1 MDEEFRKYI
10 IENLD
15 RAIDE
20 GWIKAYHQPVV
31 RAANGRISEEE
42 AFARWEDP
50 NHGLIMPDSFIPIL
64 DEEKLTY
71 KLDLRITELVLEKM
85 QRQIK
90 DGFYVV
96 PESVNISGADFYSC
110 DLAKEISERV
120 DKAGIGRD
128 KIIIEISE
136 DYISRDYTTV
146 KKEVLRFR
154 ELGFK
159 IWMDD
164 FGKGFSSPLTLQEI
178 PFDALKLDHIF
189 MQMFDRG
196 DRHRIILTELIKIAL
211 VLGIDTVAEGVE
223 TGEQSEFLKEIGCTK
238 QQGLYHCGTNTYEGI
253 LERYEKGI
261 QIGFENP
268 DESGYYEDL
277 GRVNLYDL
285 STIVGEEGDLSG
297 YFDAMPVAVMESDG
311 RKVKIIRSN
320 RSYRKFLLD
329 TIATEYPAAGAPYA
343 DYVAGPGSL
352 FMKSIKTCAET
363 GRQIVVDDMSETG
376 DIFHVL
382 LRRVA
387 VNPISGVASV
397 AVVILGVVDRESQRS
412 DVTYTYIARALA
424 ADYIFLNLVDLDTDE
439 FIEFKSDIQKG
450 DLRIISRGGD
460 FFGVRRERARNHLYE
475 PDLEDF
481 LDSFTKENIARN
493 LKEHGR
499 YSVTSRV
506 NFENGPEYVSMKAVK
521 VRGRGNKIIIGVT
534 NVDAQMK
541 EQEAIERVKEE
552 RITYSRVMALSS
564 DYLCIYTIDPDTGH
578 FERYNAS
585 EDYERLNF
593 LKEGDDFFEAV
604 EWHAVTVVYEE
615 DYPHFKS
622 MFNKETIFQSIES
635 NGVFVLNI
643 RLVMDGEPVY
653 VLLKAAKVQEKDGE
667 KILLGITNVDARV
680 KRDQVYMQQL
690 NIARAMANVDE
701 LTGVK
706 NKHAYVDVET
716 RMNEE
721 IENGEEVEFAIV
733 IFDLNGLKEIN
744 DTMGH
749 QAGDRFIQEGCSI
762 ICSIFQH
769 SPVFRVGGD
778 EFAVIAKDGD
788 YRNIDALMEKLS
800 ESNKK
805 NLESGGVV
813 IAGGMARFYG
823 DRSVSAVFERADSY
837 MYKNKTELKR
847 GHA

>member
-31 RAANGRISEEE
+31 RAANGRVSEEE

-50 NHGLIMPDSFIPIL
+50 RFGLLVPDSFIPIL
-64 DEEKLTY
+64 DEAKLTY

-85 QRQIK
+85 QWQKK

-96 PESVNISGADFYSC
+96 PESVNISATDFCSC
-110 DLAKEISERV
+110 DLVEEIKGRV
-120 DKAGIGRD
+120 NKAGIDRD

-136 DYISRDYTTV
+136 DYISSDYITI
-146 KKEVLRFR
+146 KKELLRFC
-154 ELGFK
+154 ENGFK
-159 IWMDD
+159 IWLDD
-164 FGKGFSSPLTLQEI
+164 FGKGFSSPLALQEI
-178 PFDALKLDHIF
+178 PFDALKFDHVF

-196 DRHRIILTELIKIAL
+196 DKNRIILTELIKLAIA
-211 VLGIDTVAEGVE
+211 LGIDTVAEGVE
-223 TGEQSEFLKEIGCTK
+223 NAEQSEFLKEVGCTK
-238 QQGLYHCGTNTYEGI
+238 QQGFFHCKEKSYEGI

-268 DESGYYEDL
+268 EEADYYTTL

-285 STIVGEEGDLSG
+285 SATASEGIDLSG
-297 YFDAMPVAVMESDG
+297 YFDTMPMAIMESDD
-311 RKVKIIRSN
+311 RKVKIIRCN
-320 RSYRKFLLD
+320 RRYRKFLLD
-329 TIATEYPAAGAPYA
+329 SIATEWPAAGAPYA

-352 FMKSIKTCAET
+352 FMKAIKSCAEN
-363 GRQIVVDDMSETG
+363 GNQVVLDDMSEDG
-376 DIFHVL
+376 NIFHVL

-387 VNPISGVASV
+387 VNPVSKVASV
-397 AVVILGVVDRESQRS
+397 AVVILGIVDRETQGSN
-412 DVTYTYIARALA
+412 VTYTYIARALA
-424 ADYIFLNLVDLDTDE
+424 ADYIFLNLVDLDTNE
-439 FIEFKSDIQKG
+439 YIEFQSDAQKG
-450 DLRIISRGGD
+450 DLSVVSRGND
-460 FFGVRRERARNHLYE
+460 FFSYRREKAIKELYE
-475 PDLEDF
+475 PDLEGF
-481 LDSFTKENIARN
+481 LESFTKENIMGN

-506 NFENGPEYVSMKAVK
+506 NYENGPEYVSLKAVS
-521 VRGRGNKIIIGVT
+521 VRGKGNKIIVGVS

-541 EQEAIERVKEE
+541 QQETMERVKEE

-564 DYLCIYTIDPDTGH
+564 DYLCIYTIDPNTGH

-585 EDYERLNF
+585 EEYERLNF
-593 LKEGDDFFEAV
+593 LKEGNDFFEAV
-604 EWHAVTVVYEE
+604 GWHAVTVVYEE

-622 MFNKETIFQSIES
+622 VFNRKSILESIES
-635 NGVFVLNI
+635 DGVFVTDT

-653 VLLKAAKVQEKDGE
+653 VMLKAAKVMEKDGE
-667 KILLGITNVDARV
+667 KILLGITNIDARV
-680 KRDQVYMQQL
+680 KRDQRLIQQL
-690 NIARAMANVDE
+690 NVARAMANLDE

-721 IENGEEVEFAIV
+721 IENGKEVEFAIV
-733 IFDLNGLKEIN
+733 VFDLNGLKEIN
-744 DTMGH
+744 DTKGH
-749 QAGDRFIQEGCSI
+749 QAGDIFIKEGCSI
-762 ICSIFQH
+762 ICRIFQH

-778 EFAVIAKDGD
+778 EFVVIAKDGD
-788 YRNIDALMEKLS
+788 YRNINVLMEKLS
-800 ESNKK
+800 ETNER
-805 NLESGGVV
+805 NIESGGVV

-823 DRSVSAVFERADSY
+823 DRNVSAVFERADNN
-837 MYKNKTELKR
+837 MYKNKTDLKKGR
-847 GHA
+847 A